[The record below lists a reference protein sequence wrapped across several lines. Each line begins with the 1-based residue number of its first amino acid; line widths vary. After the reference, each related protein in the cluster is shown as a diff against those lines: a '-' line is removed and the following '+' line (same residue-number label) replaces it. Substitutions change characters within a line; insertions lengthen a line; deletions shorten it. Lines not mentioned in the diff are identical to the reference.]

1 MSGKLT
7 LATRG
12 IQDRWLTEEPE
23 YSHFVSRF
31 RRHTKFAFEQV
42 EIPFDRFQEPGSEA
56 TARIQNN
63 TGDMLK
69 GVTLSLDLPP
79 PYSKG
84 TTTHTVSTS
93 AAPPVLT
100 VDGVDA
106 PSYPIY
112 QGKTY
117 VFYSTFTL
125 TLDDGG
131 SSLPYEWS
139 YLGNDLYELKIPVI
153 TGDYTGFSIVYSS
166 YSMSLDV
173 RQFRWKEKSMPS
185 KLIQYAD
192 LFIGGQLIQRITGDY
207 VYMYNQL
214 NYTDNDTNFTLVPTT
229 LHNSDL
235 LIYDDY
241 YDKYN
246 KFQKYKIQLPF
257 YFNRHPSLAI
267 PTCGLDVH
275 TVEVKVKLRSD
286 IDNLVGEYSF
296 DNQTMYL
303 TTGAYAPSCSMI
315 PRNMSLYCDFV
326 YVTPEEKNFILTR
339 PIEYVITQTQ
349 MSEIRMKAGVTKRA
363 VMINFQH
370 PVKELFFL
378 ARDDIT
384 REHIP
389 IKHVN
394 LKSNNNDVIDA
405 DNLLLSAEQPL
416 RHYTNSID
424 TDNEFGVYSFSMKPD
439 VHYPTGQVN
448 MSRVI
453 HKLLEV
459 ELDVNSTTHSHT
471 LHVYATN
478 YNVLR
483 VSGGMAGLKF

>member
-1 MSGKLT
+1 
-7 LATRG
+7 
-12 IQDRWLTEEPE
+12 
-23 YSHFVSRF
+23 
-31 RRHTKFAFEQV
+31 
-42 EIPFDRFQEPGSEA
+42 
-56 TARIQNN
+56 
-63 TGDMLK
+63 
-69 GVTLSLDLPP
+69 
-79 PYSKG
+79 
-84 TTTHTVSTS
+84 
-93 AAPPVLT
+93 
-100 VDGVDA
+100 
-106 PSYPIY
+106 
-112 QGKTY
+112 
-117 VFYSTFTL
+117 
-125 TLDDGG
+125 
-131 SSLPYEWS
+131 
-139 YLGNDLYELKIPVI
+139 
-153 TGDYTGFSIVYSS
+153 
-166 YSMSLDV
+166 
-173 RQFRWKEKSMPS
+173 MPS

-286 IDNLVGEYSF
+286 IDNLVGEYIF

-303 TTGAYAPSCSMI
+303 TTGEYAPSCSVI

-326 YVTPEEKNFILTR
+326 YVTSDEKNFILTR

-349 MSEIRMKAGVTKRA
+349 VSEIRMKAGVTKRA

-378 ARDDIT
+378 ARDDTT

-394 LKSNNNDVIDA
+394 LKFNNNDVIDA

-416 RHYTNSID
+416 RHYKSEEHTS
-424 TDNEFGVYSFSMKPD
+424 
-439 VHYPTGQVN
+439 
-448 MSRVI
+448 
-453 HKLLEV
+453 
-459 ELDVNSTTHSHT
+459 ELQSP
-471 LHVYATN
+471 
-478 YNVLR
+478 
-483 VSGGMAGLKF
+483 